1 MEKFQILQNTCI
13 KYLGVSSEE
22 AIGQGHP
29 NVKSYCLEERPFH
42 LQELR
47 PPVGVVTNV
56 QEILN

>member
-1 MEKFQILQNTCI
+1 MEKFQILQNI

-29 NVKSYCLEERPFH
+29 NVKSYRLEECPFH

-47 PPVGVVTNV
+47 PPVGIVTNV

>member
-1 MEKFQILQNTCI
+1 MEKFQSLQNI

-22 AIGQGHP
+22 AIGQGHT
-29 NVKSYCLEERPFH
+29 NVKSYRLEDSPFH
-42 LQELR
+42 LQELC